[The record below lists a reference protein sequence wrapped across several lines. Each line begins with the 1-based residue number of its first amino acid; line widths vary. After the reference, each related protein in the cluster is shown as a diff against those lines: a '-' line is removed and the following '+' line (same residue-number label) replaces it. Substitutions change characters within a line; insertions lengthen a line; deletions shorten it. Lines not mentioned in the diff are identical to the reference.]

1 MNITLNAEQEQFIQ
15 AQLKQGRVKS
25 VNELLTQAFK
35 LLEEKYQEYE
45 NWIEETRQQVD
56 EAAAELERGE
66 GIPLETVV
74 EQLQDKFRQARDLT
88 EWADAWSPPGQA
100 EI

>member
-1 MNITLNAEQEQFIQ
+1 MNVILNPEQEQFIQ

-25 VNELLTQAFK
+25 VDELLDQAFK

-56 EAAAELERGE
+56 EAAAELDRGE
-66 GIPLETVV
+66 GIPLENVMD
-74 EQLQDKFRQARDLT
+74 QLQDKFRQARG
-88 EWADAWSPPGQA
+88 SIQ
-100 EI
+100 